1 MVDPTYLEQYRALFL
16 QDAQTTLRKMQK
28 DFPNLC
34 DLHTLIV
41 HPSYEAM
48 AATLGFQ
55 KIGQHSR
62 DTQLYW
68 MYQALDRYLAL
79 NIANIF

>member
-1 MVDPTYLEQYRALFL
+1 MTQ
-16 QDAQTTLRKMQK
+16 Q

-34 DLHTLIV
+34 DLHTLII
-41 HPSYEAM
+41 HPSFEAM

-55 KIGQHSR
+55 KMGLPTHR
-62 DTQLYW
+62 DPQLYW

-79 NIANIF
+79 DIPALF